1 MRWRAGR
8 RRPGYLLPGLD
19 CHKNPMKIYLDVC
32 CLNRPFD
39 DQAQD
44 RIHLE
49 SEAVIAILKN
59 IESNRWMWISSTV
72 VLFEVNRAPSLDR
85 RRRLF
90 KLCDQ
95 ATAIIRLDDEIHA
108 AARAL
113 TEIGFKSYDALHLA
127 CAKQAGVDVFLSTD
141 DQLVKKATQHRAATG
156 VTVSNPLT
164 WLQEML

>member
-1 MRWRAGR
+1 MV
-8 RRPGYLLPGLD
+8 LD
-19 CHKNPMKIYLDVC
+19 MG
-32 CLNRPFD
+32 
-39 DQAQD
+39 
-44 RIHLE
+44 
-49 SEAVIAILKN
+49 
-59 IESNRWMWISSTV
+59 STS
-72 VLFEVNRAPSLDR
+72 PSLDR

-95 ATAIIRLDDEIHA
+95 ATAIIRLDDGINA

-127 CAKQAGVDVFLSTD
+127 CAKKAGVDVFLSTD